1 MHKYARSC
9 FSLQFAFIS
18 LVLTGGEATVS
29 GQTTVT
35 LESSKTAAVIS
46 AVTESLPTRTAIDD
60 YVQKPDPVYR
70 WKIVKSE
77 TVGDLQL
84 VVIDMVSQSW
94 RTPEEVN
101 RTEWQHWITCAVP
114 KNLRSETGF
123 LMIGGGANGGSPP
136 DGPSDVTQQI
146 ARATGSVVCE
156 LKMVPNQ
163 PLIFH
168 NDGVPRTEDDLI
180 GYTWDQ
186 YIKTGDSTWLARNAM
201 IKSAVR
207 AMDSITAMMASET
220 GGGRTVNK
228 FVVAGGSKRG
238 WTTWLTGAMD
248 PRVVAIV
255 PIVIDV
261 LNVDLSM
268 RHHFA
273 AYGFWAPSMGNYVQH
288 RIMERLDN
296 PRLKDAYKLVDPYYY
311 RHRLTMP
318 KFIVCGSGDQF
329 FLPDSSQFYFDDLL
343 GPKYLRYVPNADHGL
358 KGTDAM
364 ESITAFYGLVLAD
377 REPPRFSWTHE
388 KDGSIRVITEDK
400 PQEVRLWQATNPDA
414 RDFRLETLG
423 PKYVSSLVESAD
435 GKKWTAKAD
444 TPSKGW
450 TASFMELT
458 WDVGMPVPLKMT
470 TSVRVDPD
478 VLPYKDKPLDKPFSL
493 TVVATAPSAEAAK
506 QSVTEVE
513 QLVASGTFPVNKFKT
528 LTRENKCY
536 FHWSPDHDGSRS
548 EAAALTKKLEQLGL
562 TGISYQ
568 LESGPEITP

>member
-1 MHKYARSC
+1 MFRRIQHT
-9 FSLQFAFIS
+9 SLFRIIFGALLLAVAQSAVFAQ
-18 LVLTGGEATVS
+18 ATA
-29 GQTTVT
+29 T
-35 LESSKTAAVIS
+35 LERPKSDQNRSAANE
-46 AVTESLPTRTAIDD
+46 ALPEFTAIDE
-60 YVQKPDPVYR
+60 YVRKPDASYR
-70 WKIVKSE
+70 WKVVKSE
-77 TVGDLQL
+77 TVGDMQL
-84 VVIDMVSQSW
+84 VVIDMVSQTW
-94 RTPEEVN
+94 RTPEEVD
-101 RTEWQHWITCAVP
+101 RTEWQHWLTCAVP

-123 LMIGGGANGGSPP
+123 LMIGGGANRGGPP
-136 DGPSDVTQQI
+136 DEPSDVTQQI

-163 PLIFH
+163 PLIFN

-201 IKSAVR
+201 VKSAVR

-220 GGGRTVNK
+220 GGGRKVDK

-261 LNVDLSM
+261 LNVELSM

-273 AYGFWAPSMGNYVQH
+273 AYGYWAPSMGNYVQH
-288 RIMERLDN
+288 RIMERMDN
-296 PRLKDAYKLVDPYYY
+296 PRLKEVYQLVDPINY

-318 KFIVCGSGDQF
+318 KFIVCGTGDQF
-329 FLPDSSQFYFDDLL
+329 FLPDSSRFYFDDLQ

-358 KGTDAM
+358 KGSDAM
-364 ESITAFYGLVLAD
+364 ESITAFYGLVLAG

-388 KDGSIRVITEDK
+388 KDGSIRVVTEEMPKD
-400 PQEVRLWQATNPDA
+400 VRLWQATNPDA

-423 PKYVSSLVESAD
+423 PKYVSSKVESAD
-435 GKKWTAKAD
+435 GKTWTAKAD
-444 TPSKGW
+444 TPPKGW
-450 TASFMELT
+450 TASFIELT

-493 TVVATAPSAEAAK
+493 TVVGTAASPEAATK
-506 QSVTEVE
+506 AIDAVK
-513 QLVASGTFPVNKFKT
+513 QLVESGKFPVREFTT
-528 LTRENKCY
+528 LIRGTKCY
-536 FHWSPDHDGSRS
+536 FHWSPDYDSSRE
-548 EAAALTKKLEQLGL
+548 EAAGLTKTLEEMGL
-562 TGISYQ
+562 TRITYQ